1 MKFSGDK
8 IHVPPDG
15 SHPSVADSPGIGTVP
30 ASYLYLYVVVN
41 ESPSSF
47 GFFGRGVKRL
57 CQLRM
62 DAAPWSARAD
72 RCGALSRRPRS
83 GGGLPMGAGG
93 VLRDGCRG
101 VGPDVARSSRRSTS
115 GSLFGPVSSRRGGG
129 MFQELCGDCC
139 AGFVGPCGGCSPV
152 AVPRRRRFA
161 LLRHVPQTGI
171 PSFAVRSHGPPHLPI
186 ASP

>member
-1 MKFSGDK
+1 MFRRTVRTLQSRIVPVSGRCLRHTYIYMLSLTKARRLSVFS
-8 IHVPPDG
+8 DG
-15 SHPSVADSPGIGTVP
+15 ALKDS
-30 ASYLYLYVVVN
+30 ASC
-41 ESPSSF
+41 
-47 GFFGRGVKRL
+47 GWMRHHG
-57 CQLRM
+57 
-62 DAAPWSARAD
+62 ARAD

-161 LLRHVPQTGI
+161 LLRHVPQTGD
-171 PSFAVRSHGPPHLPI
+171 SVVCCS
-186 ASP
+186 

>member
-15 SHPSVADSPGIGTVP
+15 SHLLVADSPGVGTVP
-30 ASYLYLYVVVN
+30 APYLYLYVVVN

-47 GFFGRGVKRL
+47 GFFGRCVKRF
-57 CQLRM
+57 CRLRM

-72 RCGALSRRPRS
+72 RCRALSRRPRS

-161 LLRHVPQTGI
+161 LLRHVPQTGD
-171 PSFAVRSHGPPHLPI
+171 SVVCCS
-186 ASP
+186 